1 MLVLVLLLGFA
12 GCDKEK
18 EVGILDL
25 QVVIERAP
33 VAQSFQE
40 KLDLAGKEIEDRFA
54 DESQEADNEERMAIQ
69 QKAYQEYLTVKQE
82 YEDELNLVIEKAVA
96 EVVKEEKLSVVIYK
110 QAVRYGGID
119 ITDHVIE
126 KLQ

>member
-1 MLVLVLLLGFA
+1 MVLLLGFA